1 MEKNNR
7 IKVLAF
13 AGSNSKR
20 SINLKL
26 VKYALSYLEYGEV
39 NLLDLND
46 YEVAL
51 YSIDREKN
59 DGYPE
64 KIKSF
69 ISQIKQCD
77 CMVISL
83 AEHNGSYS
91 VAFKNIF
98 DWASVI
104 DCNFFQNK
112 PMFLM
117 STSIDGFAGEDV
129 MDAAESYFPQYG
141 ANIEQTYS
149 LPRFYDD
156 FDETNG
162 IINNELKSDFERKIG
177 LFKEKLNYLFTKRS
191 LD

>member
-1 MEKNNR
+1 
-7 IKVLAF
+7 
-13 AGSNSKR
+13 
-20 SINLKL
+20 
-26 VKYALSYLEYGEV
+26 
-39 NLLDLND
+39 
-46 YEVAL
+46 
-51 YSIDREKN
+51 
-59 DGYPE
+59 
-64 KIKSF
+64 
-69 ISQIKQCD
+69 
-77 CMVISL
+77 
-83 AEHNGSYS
+83 
-91 VAFKNIF
+91 
-98 DWASVI
+98 
-104 DCNFFQNK
+104 
-112 PMFLM
+112 M